1 MARIQVEVNG
11 LNSSPHSS
19 GAYALILQE
28 VDGTRRLPIVIGQD
42 QAQSIALELQDVKP
56 IRPVSHDLLKSVI
69 EALGGRVIEVTVTE
83 LRDSTFYAVIRID
96 GASDELDAR
105 PSDAIA
111 LAIRSGAP
119 IYVEEEVMR
128 EAGLQAQEDHEEE
141 MEMEEEES
149 GEADED
155 DEGVAHGTQPSGTR
169 TRREALQAK
178 LEEAVRNEDYES
190 AILLREELD
199 RLDREE

>member
-1 MARIQVEVNG
+1 MARIQVEVHG

-69 EALGGRVIEVTVTE
+69 EALGGHVIEVTVTE

-128 EAGLQAQEDHEEE
+128 EAGLMAQEDHEEE
-141 MEMEEEES
+141 LELEEES
-149 GEADED
+149 SDSDDD
-155 DEGVAHGTQPSGTR
+155 DENVMRSTQHQGAKTK
-169 TRREALQAK
+169 REALQAK

-199 RLDREE
+199 RLDQEE

>member
-69 EALGGRVIEVTVTE
+69 EALGGQVIEVAVTE

-111 LAIRSGAP
+111 LAIRCGAP
-119 IYVEEEVMR
+119 IYVDEEVMR
-128 EAGLQAQEDHEEE
+128 EAGLLAQEEHEEE
-141 MEMEEEES
+141 MEMEGAGESDEDEEEAVGS
-149 GEADED
+149 SQ
-155 DEGVAHGTQPSGTR
+155 TQGSR
-169 TRREALQAK
+169 TKREALQAK

>member
-28 VDGTRRLPIVIGQD
+28 VDGTRRLPIVIAQE

-119 IYVEEEVMR
+119 IYVDEEVMR

-141 MEMEEEES
+141 MEMEDES
-149 GEADED
+149 GDAGEE
-155 DEGVAHGTQPSGTR
+155 DEGVAHGAQPQGVR
-169 TRREALQAK
+169 TKREALQAK
-178 LEEAVRNEDYES
+178 LEEAVRNEDYER